1 MKKKW
6 FDFKCF
12 GGGILI
18 FPLLAVVF
26 VLFVS
31 GCQDSDAKILGGSAD
46 INAYTVLQG
55 VVTGESLRHSVN
67 RTISLSSSSL
77 TTDTTDTGFE
87 DSTQAEG
94 GMEVALV
101 TESGLAIQRK
111 YFTARDENGGIRY
124 HFEGDFGDG
133 PMRLRFYDDQTLFE
147 VAIGTPGSNA
157 VLDLPPIDYKK
168 AALATRYIEQSA
180 AYRDLRGKTPLEF
193 RNYMDSVVQNLVEP
207 LGAEM
212 ELHVANIERV
222 GVNET
227 GELQIFTTDYFP
239 DSYRAP
245 QQARAWEGKLGR
257 MIGNRLSGDEI
268 VSSAPSAPMTGSTSP
283 VAVTTPVVV
292 PRPTPRIL
300 VNWLSS
306 IYATDYFSDEETLL
320 YNVNSN
326 WTNENYR
333 SSSGRLYLKFRFKS
347 GFPVEYAADFV
358 EKGWLQI
365 SALDIGDGYSL
376 LTGGSGNCRK
386 NVAIKNLPILESGGG
401 ISVSLNVRELL
412 PDCYQDLLLTLDGNF
427 TPLRPDEIP
436 MVRARFVLK
445 GA

>member
-1 MKKKW
+1 
-6 FDFKCF
+6 
-12 GGGILI
+12 
-18 FPLLAVVF
+18 
-26 VLFVS
+26 
-31 GCQDSDAKILGGSAD
+31 
-46 INAYTVLQG
+46 
-55 VVTGESLRHSVN
+55 
-67 RTISLSSSSL
+67 
-77 TTDTTDTGFE
+77 
-87 DSTQAEG
+87 
-94 GMEVALV
+94 
-101 TESGLAIQRK
+101 
-111 YFTARDENGGIRY
+111 
-124 HFEGDFGDG
+124 
-133 PMRLRFYDDQTLFE
+133 
-147 VAIGTPGSNA
+147 
-157 VLDLPPIDYKK
+157 
-168 AALATRYIEQSA
+168 
-180 AYRDLRGKTPLEF
+180 
-193 RNYMDSVVQNLVEP
+193 
-207 LGAEM
+207 
-212 ELHVANIERV
+212 
-222 GVNET
+222 
-227 GELQIFTTDYFP
+227 
-239 DSYRAP
+239 
-245 QQARAWEGKLGR
+245 
-257 MIGNRLSGDEI
+257 
-268 VSSAPSAPMTGSTSP
+268 
-283 VAVTTPVVV
+283 
-292 PRPTPRIL
+292 

-306 IYATDYFSDEETLL
+306 IYATDYFADEETLL